1 MNLNYKRKHLIKII
15 KARKKR
21 DYKFL
26 FDECVELLGSV
37 VGKLQEQKNLD
48 FDECHADFLDCSHTN
63 ECDYLLKQQKGKD
76 E

>member
-37 VGKLQEQKNLD
+37 VCKLQVQKNFVFDD
-48 FDECHADFLDCSHTN
+48 FHAYFLDCSHTN
-63 ECDYLLKQQKGKD
+63 ECDYLLKQQKGKI
-76 E
+76 

>member
-37 VGKLQEQKNLD
+37 VGKLQEQKNFD
-48 FDECHADFLDCSHTN
+48 FDESHADFLDCSTSSQ
-63 ECDYLLKQQKGKD
+63 CDDLLKEVK
-76 E
+76 